1 MSYTSYTKC
10 MHCGDARMN
19 FDDTVVNRM
28 DVCPPCRVRIS
39 AEKLKE
45 VDRSS
50 QNPYA
55 NIGMD
60 ESTGRNITMS
70 HEEKTLED
78 RVESLERQVRHLM
91 ALKK

>member
-1 MSYTSYTKC
+1 MSYTKC
-10 MHCGDARMN
+10 MHCGDTRMDR
-19 FDDTVVNRM
+19 DDTSFKRISL
-28 DVCPPCRVRIS
+28 DVCPSCLARIS
-39 AEKLKE
+39 AEKFKE
-45 VDRSS
+45 AERSS

-55 NIGMD
+55 NIDMD